1 MERIT
6 GVTKGMWVQLKGRLC
21 RMKLPA
27 RRTEPKG
34 AAQGPAW
41 VSLCAYEKGEIMKLE
56 VIASAVG
63 VWVAKPEMWRWIPKQ
78 NTVWPQQFL
87 PGLLVL
93 G

>member
-1 MERIT
+1 
-6 GVTKGMWVQLKGRLC
+6 MWVQLKGKLC

-27 RRTEPKG
+27 RRAEPKG

-41 VSLCAYEKGEIMKLE
+41 GSSCKNQVCAYEMGEIMKLE
-56 VIASAVG
+56 VIASAER
-63 VWVAKPEMWRWIPKQ
+63 VWVAKLEMWKWIPKQ
-78 NTVWPQQFL
+78 NTVWPQQLL